1 MAAHTSFLIFFFFLR
16 EMNHRLRDVVTRRGQ
31 APCGAG
37 ALGAVLAADG
47 PSVPSKARGR
57 SDEATLC
64 SPKPCKAQL
73 S

>member
-1 MAAHTSFLIFFFFLR
+1 M
-16 EMNHRLRDVVTRRGQ
+16 VTRRGQ